1 MGPTPPLRAGPAGWL
16 PGRRRQSAV
25 IVWGRP
31 INGDRLEPTENE
43 RAGEEHSIWSTGHHT
58 LGETEQAVQSGWVR
72 CPSTSRR
79 CRRSPTSTAASTAIR
94 NHLERSVLHEND
106 LTWTAFVVL
115 WVVWIWDGPETR
127 HVAEEVGISK
137 GTLTGVVK
145 TLEAR
150 GLLERHDHPDD
161 GRLVLVRLTGDGQ
174 ELMTRLFPAFNA
186 EEAFVAKPLTSKQRT
201 GLAESL
207 RAILS
212 HLEQGGT
219 DRQADVRAGARA
231 ARPRAARP

>member
-1 MGPTPPLRAGPAGWL
+1 M
-16 PGRRRQSAV
+16 
-25 IVWGRP
+25 
-31 INGDRLEPTENE
+31 
-43 RAGEEHSIWSTGHHT
+43 TGHHT
-58 LGETEQAVQSGWVR
+58 LGETEQAVQSRLGALPLDFEAMSAISNIYR
-72 CPSTSRR
+72 
-79 CRRSPTSTAASTAIR
+79 ASTAIR

-161 GRLVLVRLTGDGQ
+161 GRLVLVRLTAEGE
-174 ELMTRLFPAFNA
+174 ELMRRLFPAFNA
-186 EEAFVAKPLTSKQRT
+186 EESFVARPLTSKQRT

-212 HLEQGGT
+212 HLESGGI
-219 DRQADVRAGARA
+219 DRQADVRAVAEA
-231 ARPRAARP
+231 ARPSRSKGGSARS

>member
-1 MGPTPPLRAGPAGWL
+1 
-16 PGRRRQSAV
+16 V
-25 IVWGRP
+25 
-31 INGDRLEPTENE
+31 
-43 RAGEEHSIWSTGHHT
+43 TGHHT
-58 LGETEQAVQSGWVR
+58 LGETELAVQSRVGSVPLDFEAMSAISNIYR
-72 CPSTSRR
+72 
-79 CRRSPTSTAASTAIR
+79 ASTAIR

-137 GTLTGVVK
+137 GTLTGVLK

-161 GRLVLVRLTGDGQ
+161 GRLVLTRLTAEG
-174 ELMTRLFPAFNA
+174 EILMTRLFPVFNA

-201 GLAESL
+201 GMAESL
-207 RAILS
+207 RAILT
-212 HLEQGGT
+212 HLEAGGV
-219 DRQADVRAGARA
+219 DRQADIRADAQA
-231 ARPRAARP
+231 ARPRRSNRSSRSR